1 MGTPP
6 PPAPLAQTRPPWVGV
21 GSDIWEIDV
30 KGLEWVRTRLRAPI
44 QREIHWLNGVQ
55 WGKRPGL
62 GGILRISPE
71 RKKIS
76 TSSHLILNRTPS
88 THVRANFRG
97 ERRYENVQGHIVG
110 AVCTVPRAQV
120 QTGRGVRVS
129 YYMKGKSEWTV

>member
-1 MGTPP
+1 
-6 PPAPLAQTRPPWVGV
+6 
-21 GSDIWEIDV
+21 V
-30 KGLEWVRTRLRAPI
+30 KGLEWVIRRLRALIHSEI
-44 QREIHWLNGVQ
+44 QWLNGVQ

-62 GGILRISPE
+62 GGILRITRD

-76 TSSHLILNRTPS
+76 TSSHLILNRIPR
-88 THVRANFRG
+88 THIRANFRG